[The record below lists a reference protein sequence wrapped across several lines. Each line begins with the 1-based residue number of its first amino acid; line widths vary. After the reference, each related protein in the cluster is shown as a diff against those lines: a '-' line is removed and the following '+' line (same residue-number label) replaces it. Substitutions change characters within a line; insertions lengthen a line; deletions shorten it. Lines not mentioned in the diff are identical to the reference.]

1 MAIDLQQAL
10 LTSEQGA
17 VWRSMPAKCTK
28 VNV

>member
-10 LTSEQGA
+10 PTNSQGA
-17 VWRSMPAKCTK
+17 VRKSMPAKCIE